1 MNSHIRTALCLVAI
15 TTLGLSITSCKLFD
29 MLTDHEKEIE
39 HRIDKMKVLVTHKK
53 WGEVATLTTKDFAFY
68 HCQRPKQP
76 FSRQMIKG
84 RVVNT
89 GHVMFRDRF
98 LELPDAWV
106 DFRMKPT
113 KMTKINENRFLAI
126 VEMRLRIRIHSVDID
141 NIVWMSRQVWVKE
154 TTRGKAG
161 GEKFEWKLKEFHEL
175 TGKVGSRGKT
185 FAPGP
190 PLPEREKYYTDDT
203 QSSGGVSGAATGGTA
218 LETGSKMKR
227 KARSLTNDR
236 DAALDRNN

>member
-1 MNSHIRTALCLVAI
+1 MNVRIKNTVFLLAI
-15 TTLGLSITSCKLFD
+15 TMLGLSITGCKLFD

-39 HRIDKMKVLVTHKK
+39 HRIDKLKVSITHKK
-53 WGEVATLTTKDFAFY
+53 WKEFVSITTKDFAFY
-68 HCQRPKQP
+68 HVARPQRP
-76 FSRQMIKG
+76 FSRQMVKG

-89 GHVMFRDRF
+89 GYAMFRDRI

-113 KMTKINENRFLAI
+113 KITKINDTRFLTV

-154 TTRGKAG
+154 VTKGKAG

-175 TGKVGSRGKT
+175 TGKWGSRGKA
-185 FAPGP
+185 FSPGP
-190 PLPEREKYYTDDT
+190 PLPAREKFYDDGT
-203 QSSGGVSGAATGGTA
+203 EDSAPPGEVGG
-218 LETGSKMKR
+218 KMKK
-227 KARSLTNDR
+227 KARSLTNNR